1 MVLLKWVNLMVYIN
15 YTSIKLFFKEI
26 NLSWI
31 IDINVKGK
39 TIKFLE
45 ENIIVMILEEAE
57 IS

>member
-1 MVLLKWVNLMVYIN
+1 MVY
-15 YTSIKLFFKEI
+15 KLYLNKVVFKKI

>member
-1 MVLLKWVNLMVYIN
+1 MVLLKWVNLMVY
-15 YTSIKLFFKEI
+15 KLYLNKAVFKKI

-31 IDINVKGK
+31 IDIYVKGK